1 MKRAA
6 GQSRYHVTALDRG
19 LAILDCF
26 VQGPPDL
33 MLIDIA
39 ARVGLTKATA
49 FRLVQTLQDCGY
61 VQQDPI
67 TKRYSL
73 SLKVLDLQT
82 AGLMA
87 LRFPQIAQPLLEELS
102 VRLHESSSMCILE
115 GPWIRYVARAAA
127 PRIISDSLQVG
138 SRLPANPTSM
148 GKMLLAARGEARVRE
163 LYAHEPLVARTP
175 RTITD
180 LDDLLRALD
189 EVARQG
195 YALANEE
202 LEIGYRSISAPVFD
216 RGGEVVAAINVST
229 ATGRVS
235 MAQLLDEMLPQL
247 VETAGR
253 ISRLLGW
260 TGPLRL
266 PPFSTGRS
274 GNALTDASAETA
286 TDRA

>member
-1 MKRAA
+1 MKRAPA
-6 GQSRYHVTALDRG
+6 DQSRYHVTALDRG

-33 MLIDIA
+33 MLIEIA

-87 LRFPQIAQPLLEELS
+87 LRFPQVAQPLLEELS
-102 VRLHESSSMCILE
+102 LQLHESSSMCILD

-148 GKMLLAARGEARVRE
+148 GKVLLAARGEAWVRE

-175 RTITD
+175 RTITN

-216 RGGEVVAAINVST
+216 RGGKVVAAINVST

-235 MAQLLDEMLPQL
+235 MAQLLDEMLPRL

-260 TGPLRL
+260 TGALHL
-266 PPFSTGRS
+266 PPFAS
-274 GNALTDASAETA
+274 GPSDHDLAGAAAE
-286 TDRA
+286 R

>member
-1 MKRAA
+1 MKRASTE
-6 GQSRYHVTALDRG
+6 QSRYHVTALDRG

-87 LRFPQIAQPLLEELS
+87 LRFPQVAQPLLEELS
-102 VRLHESSSMCILE
+102 LRLHESSSMCILE

-127 PRIISDSLQVG
+127 PRI
-138 SRLPANPTSM
+138 
-148 GKMLLAARGEARVRE
+148 
-163 LYAHEPLVARTP
+163 
-175 RTITD
+175 
-180 LDDLLRALD
+180 
-189 EVARQG
+189 
-195 YALANEE
+195 
-202 LEIGYRSISAPVFD
+202 
-216 RGGEVVAAINVST
+216 
-229 ATGRVS
+229 
-235 MAQLLDEMLPQL
+235 
-247 VETAGR
+247 
-253 ISRLLGW
+253 
-260 TGPLRL
+260 
-266 PPFSTGRS
+266 
-274 GNALTDASAETA
+274 
-286 TDRA
+286 

>member
-1 MKRAA
+1 MPRATA
-6 GQSRYHVTALDRG
+6 AQSRYHVTALDRG

-87 LRFPQIAQPLLEELS
+87 LRFPQIAQPLLEDLS
-102 VRLHESSSMCILE
+102 LRLHESSSMCILE
-115 GPWIRYVARAAA
+115 GPWIRYVARAVT
-127 PRIISDSLQVG
+127 PRIISDTLQVG

-148 GKMLLAARGEARVRE
+148 GKMLLAARGEAWVRE

-216 RGGEVVAAINVST
+216 RTGKVIAAINVST
-229 ATGRVS
+229 ATGRVAIS
-235 MAQLLDEMLPQL
+235 QLLDEMLPQL
-247 VETAGR
+247 IETAGR

-260 TGPLRL
+260 TGPLKL
-266 PPFSTGRS
+266 PPFSAGQADRGPAGTS
-274 GNALTDASAETA
+274 AEASAE
-286 TDRA
+286 R